1 MVNTSKSRKARQA
14 NGRLALNRRA
24 DNLERRNCEIED
36 EIEEKDFAIRN
47 IIVSMILISSDV
59 TKFQKDSEMKKKE
72 IDDIL
77 KYREEKELELK
88 FAESEIKKL
97 KAQRLHM
104 INENKRREKQLE
116 NLKTEKEEF
125 QSSDKPP
132 KSRKSQIP
140 FDLLKDRKSK
150 ITRCMDVVEFITN
163 VVKSDSI
170 ERFLRFFFQ
179 FLNDSENF
187 KFRYQMNDE
196 ETYFAKIRFHLPHS
210 FFTVF
215 QKFYYQLTG
224 FNVFSS
230 RHDIAEIQKRL
241 SLIRFYSVE
250 SQEIEKKTL
259 SGSITHVYRPLVYI
273 NALEEVISIRLSTMA
288 RYSTLIFDQS
298 TGDDICI
305 SLGGDKGGEETKL
318 FILFENILKPNDSR
332 SLLLLGFYTGDDD
345 HDSLEKNFSSVFV
358 QFNNLKCIT
367 YNDGSIEITKTVRKK
382 VIGDVKFLL
391 SLYDH
396 PGPQCLTPCP
406 KCVVRYSNHGSRKA
420 TLDSF
425 TFEISA
431 GFRTVESYKEIGS
444 PLIDVDPADSVIPP
458 MHVFQG
464 LVQKYAIDFL
474 VSHAN
479 ILDFGEEDFPSRLD
493 EQKRKVKDLEFEESI
508 YIKRMENTS
517 KELDDIRDVSIA
529 YNHIVATGNT
539 KKSKNSCESTFCV
552 LKYAKSRSIER
563 DTYQCDRC
571 SKIFHYICNG
581 VFTFDQKSK
590 TNQAGNNVTCFD
602 CSDNPLTI
610 QERMEEVEIW
620 KAKLEKSQENDQD
633 TWWEVNEEKRKAEKV
648 ITDRGDSGE
657 YREKLDKFFKNTG
670 CENYNCSKN
679 WTGNMTR
686 RFLRK
691 CHIDEVIGIFPSTS
705 RLEAI
710 RHFLYQLESLMSSA
724 NNEVKS
730 DEQISEI
737 QNQLEKMVKF
747 LREAHPD
754 YSVTVKLHLLTSHLL
769 EFVRKHRSWGK
780 VSEQGIE
787 HAHSDFKKLHM
798 LLAPMKNPISKG
810 IAIVDACAGANFL
823 IDSEIFSEN
832 TLKISARSTALFK
845 RGICAGSLFGR
856 LCSRHSEN
864 QELLVRQGIE
874 RIEDAIKSSSRLRGA
889 FYEHLKLVLQ
899 QRKRSEEIRFFVEW
913 SQNLLS
919 RFKEDFFEFQE
930 SIDEESTWILKPPPE
945 RLQEVIP
952 MFELVLEMEH
962 LKMRWKE
969 EDEEHEGMSNDTVVT
984 KDLDFA
990 FEALLPSQ
998 DEDLPTDRD
1007 QKLDHLFFLIQ
1018 WSRSVLN
1025 AFLTHSSSDD
1035 VAKIAIR
1042 QFKGMMEAEKKLAAG
1057 LGSGATWH
1065 VPNLEFKEIT
1075 VSGPEKPKAK
1085 GGNRKRKSDETTIIG
1100 AGDGAGE
1107 DLLAQEAEEEEDE
1120 TEKNVPNITLKSH
1133 FTCLRLRPL
1142 VHILKLAQ
1150 KKRGCLKYLC
1160 DELQTVFDQIARSK
1174 KKAPPMLAAR
1184 AIPNTQKIDAFYHGD
1199 AATVWFCVRKA
1210 TEHIWEIVES
1220 MFHFFSTLA
1229 DASQQPS
1236 VQMQK
1241 DLEELGEKS
1250 LKLMHCLLSGDLYG
1264 GEEKLSAVEKADRK
1278 SVIIRIIEKKMFGL
1292 ERLSNDE
1299 EEARV
1304 EIGKFLA
1311 KSAEFSPTPAV
1322 AVALLNVFDDLKLDE
1337 EEQAETRKVM
1347 AKYALAYLKKDWSK
1361 VDEQWSRGTKYTNA
1375 VKDILQHYIGLRRE
1389 KDQLLAIQ
1397 WILTNKVVQLV
1408 PEDDKRKS
1416 CVFSQQS
1423 DDEMLEKEDK
1433 KAVFYCISKTT
1444 FGVIFKT
1451 LFGCLNARCL
1461 KYDMSGIA
1469 AKNRLVDEDETL
1481 ESWEI
1486 ASSCFLILCLFLRIN
1501 KIRTTAVLTTAI
1513 REGKQF
1519 LITVSRKSSFIY
1531 LMENITK
1538 GTNFDVVCRR
1548 VEKILSAV
1556 QQGNRVL
1563 QSIGTYA
1570 KTQKCV
1576 HLLKRFPELR
1586 AENENCLR
1594 VIHSAMVK
1602 NECLNAF
1609 TVGLV
1614 KSRSIDGEII
1624 TNQPDSPMDS
1634 DDE

>member
-1 MVNTSKSRKARQA
+1 M
-14 NGRLALNRRA
+14 
-24 DNLERRNCEIED
+24 
-36 EIEEKDFAIRN
+36 
-47 IIVSMILISSDV
+47 SD
-59 TKFQKDSEMKKKE
+59 
-72 IDDIL
+72 
-77 KYREEKELELK
+77 
-88 FAESEIKKL
+88 
-97 KAQRLHM
+97 
-104 INENKRREKQLE
+104 
-116 NLKTEKEEF
+116 EEF
-125 QSSDKPP
+125 DS
-132 KSRKSQIP
+132 
-140 FDLLKDRKSK
+140 FDD
-150 ITRCMDVVEFITN
+150 
-163 VVKSDSI
+163 
-170 ERFLRFFFQ
+170 
-179 FLNDSENF
+179 
-187 KFRYQMNDE
+187 
-196 ETYFAKIRFHLPHS
+196 
-210 FFTVF
+210 
-215 QKFYYQLTG
+215 
-224 FNVFSS
+224 
-230 RHDIAEIQKRL
+230 
-241 SLIRFYSVE
+241 
-250 SQEIEKKTL
+250 
-259 SGSITHVYRPLVYI
+259 
-273 NALEEVISIRLSTMA
+273 
-288 RYSTLIFDQS
+288 
-298 TGDDICI
+298 
-305 SLGGDKGGEETKL
+305 
-318 FILFENILKPNDSR
+318 
-332 SLLLLGFYTGDDD
+332 GDDD
-345 HDSLEKNFSSVFV
+345 GVLEIDEDEVENRNRPRVGRDLSMAMTQKLFG
-358 QFNNLKCIT
+358 NLAGGASECHVA
-367 YNDGSIEITKTVRKK
+367 YDESAYVAPRNRFEEI
-382 VIGDVKFLL
+382 L
-391 SLYDH
+391 
-396 PGPQCLTPCP
+396 
-406 KCVVRYSNHGSRKA
+406 A
-420 TLDSF
+420 
-425 TFEISA
+425 
-431 GFRTVESYKEIGS
+431 
-444 PLIDVDPADSVIPP
+444 
-458 MHVFQG
+458 
-464 LVQKYAIDFL
+464 
-474 VSHAN
+474 
-479 ILDFGEEDFPSRLD
+479 EEDVRIVNDHDP
-493 EQKRKVKDLEFEESI
+493 EVAMETDLGAYEKFVVFGGNLNHEDLCRNLE
-508 YIKRMENTS
+508 KRMEADRSEIFGEFETACNRDNGLLALYMSPS
-517 KELDDIRDVSIA
+517 KSHLGLQDTLFRAFLQIRQTQTKSFALMLRKLNILA
-529 YNHIVATGNT
+529 
-539 KKSKNSCESTFCV
+539 KKSENSSDLMLSQTCV
-552 LKYAKSRSIER
+552 AHMRHLNRLFDSQA
-563 DTYQCDRC
+563 
-571 SKIFHYICNG
+571 IFNTIFEFEWRFWNP
-581 VFTFDQKSK
+581 VVRNSFIAALPEIFTEISLQQF
-590 TNQAGNNVTCFD
+590 TAIRLNQQ
-602 CSDNPLTI
+602 I
-610 QERMEEVEIW
+610 QETQNVPDLASFQLQIVETLRLLRMDSLVSRQIRRDLCNLCMDLDVFCLPAVIAFSLGSLLAQPTGKSDDDETLFHEMLRQLSRLLKIDAVKKRTNKADVICTEIFAHFL
-620 KAKLEKSQENDQD
+620 KFLQLEKRSWKFIISWIAKKD
-633 TWWEVNEEKRKAEKV
+633 KRKALAMKNEDSEKNEEGPEDVRGSSEEPQETAEEPLPEEPYLSSFEAFLIFSLLSNPESCPPGFVTAVNSKILNIPLAFSPKFLKIVDLGISFKKFSTTHLPALIHVARHCFWSPDANIRQMGVAMWKQLFVGMEKKERVRVFGELMKHFSQSEIECEAVLDVFFKV
-648 ITDRGDSGE
+648 IKSTNSGVILE
-657 YREKLDKFFKNTG
+657 FSGQIQKCIELIHKLSIPNIKRLFQVMLLMNVP
-670 CENYNCSKN
+670 
-679 WTGNMTR
+679 NMKSAKSVL
-686 RFLRK
+686 FD
-691 CHIDEVIGIFPSTS
+691 IDEVIN
-705 RLEAI
+705 R
-710 RHFLYQLESLMSSA
+710 FL
-724 NNEVKS
+724 
-730 DEQISEI
+730 ISVNDRE
-737 QNQLEKMVKF
+737 KF
-747 LREAHPD
+747 LGVLA
-754 YSVTVKLHLLTSHLL
+754 LLMKIQV
-769 EFVRKHRSWGK
+769 EM
-780 VSEQGIE
+780 E
-787 HAHSDFKKLHM
+787 KK
-798 LLAPMKNPISKG
+798 
-810 IAIVDACAGANFL
+810 
-823 IDSEIFSEN
+823 
-832 TLKISARSTALFK
+832 
-845 RGICAGSLFGR
+845 
-856 LCSRHSEN
+856 HSEN
-864 QELLVRQGIE
+864 QELLVREGIA
-874 RIEDAIKSSSRLRGA
+874 RIEDAIKTSSRLRGA

-899 QRKRSEEIRFFVEW
+899 QRKRSEEIRFFIEW
-913 SQNLLS
+913 SQNLLQ

-930 SIDEESTWILKPPPE
+930 EMDQECTWILKPPSE

-962 LKMRWKE
+962 LKTRWKE
-969 EDEEHEGMSNDTVVT
+969 EEEENEGMGNDTVVT

-998 DEDLPTDRD
+998 DEDLPADRD
-1007 QKLDHLFFLIQ
+1007 QKLDHLYFLIQ
-1018 WSRSVLN
+1018 MCRSVLN

-1042 QFKGMMEAEKKLAAG
+1042 QFKVMMEAEKKLAAG
-1057 LGSGATWH
+1057 LGSGATWR

-1085 GGNRKRKSDETTIIG
+1085 GGARKRKSDETTIIG
-1100 AGDGAGE
+1100 ATGD

-1120 TEKNVPNITLKSH
+1120 TEKNVPNLTLKSH

-1160 DELQTVFDQIARSK
+1160 DELQTVFDHIARSK

-1184 AIPNTQKIDAFYHGD
+1184 AITQKIDAFYHGD
-1199 AATVWFCVRKA
+1199 AASVWFCVRKS
-1210 TEHIWEIVES
+1210 TEHIWEIVVS

-1229 DASQQPS
+1229 DASQQSS

-1241 DLEELGEKS
+1241 DLEEMGEKS

-1292 ERLSNDE
+1292 ERLSNNE
-1299 EEARV
+1299 EEARI

-1375 VKDILQHYIGLRRE
+1375 VKDILQHYINLRRE

-1451 LFGCLNARCL
+1451 LFGCLNTRCL